1 MAPSSA
7 TLSSLP
13 RLPFGS
19 TFAHDAKSGG
29 SSWPPHASEWC
40 VRTPTHAPL
49 LALTHHSGRSSAHTQ
64 RRCCCGGESAC
75 RDPPLAGGCRRRTS
89 ARGLLTPATP
99 RLQVVGATVPAN
111 RHAGGVWNESS
122 NASSW
127 PAHRIINQTVGSPGP
142 KMVVLRDETAAEIP
156 GLASLPS
163 APGSLFAFRVG
174 KTLRPVTSPLGMQ
187 MGTMVHAVPGE
198 ASETLTTGTPAHT
211 SVPRGRWGGV
221 SPRAAQNLHSCPRCL
236 RRLPFPSPEP
246 ETPDMRPPCPL
257 LCRQRG
263 AVRGISV
270 PVRHARRAWHRRAVR
285 LHAKLCRALRR
296 PPGREPRT
304 ATGGGGAHACGD
316 GGGGG
321 RDAGGAGGSGEV
333 AGRVRVLWGACGLR
347 CARRRALR
355 RRTPR
360 RRALRL
366 HARRG
371 TARSYASGSSFQVP
385 SGRHA
390 SALRLFCQ
398 LPDSEPRVWRR
409 RASTALPL
417 MATTSSGRG
426 GCAVRRASLWC
437 LPLRPLPGVG
447 GGVIACS

>member
-1 MAPSSA
+1 MQ
-7 TLSSLP
+7 
-13 RLPFGS
+13 
-19 TFAHDAKSGG
+19 K
-29 SSWPPHASEWC
+29 
-40 VRTPTHAPL
+40 
-49 LALTHHSGRSSAHTQ
+49 
-64 RRCCCGGESAC
+64 
-75 RDPPLAGGCRRRTS
+75 
-89 ARGLLTPATP
+89 
-99 RLQVVGATVPAN
+99 VG
-111 RHAGGVWNESS
+111 
-122 NASSW
+122 
-127 PAHRIINQTVGSPGP
+127 
-142 KMVVLRDETAAEIP
+142 D
-156 GLASLPS
+156 
-163 APGSLFAFRVG
+163 
-174 KTLRPVTSPLGMQ
+174 
-187 MGTMVHAVPGE
+187 
-198 ASETLTTGTPAHT
+198 
-211 SVPRGRWGGV
+211 PRGRHTHQSGRRRDGAREPPRGRRVERVEQRLVMASAPDHQPNGGV
-221 SPRAAQNLHSCPRCL
+221 ARAEDGGPARRDGGRDTGPRQPPL
-236 RRLPFPSPEP
+236 RAGQRVRLPRRKDAAARDVASR
-246 ETPDMRPPCPL
+246 DADGHDGPCRA
-257 LCRQRG
+257 RQLG
-263 AVRGISV
+263 AVRGISA

-285 LHAKLCRALRR
+285 LHAYLCRALRR
-296 PPGREPRT
+296 PPGSEPHT
-304 ATGGGGAHACGD
+304 TTGGGGAHACGD

-321 RDAGGAGGSGEV
+321 RDAGGAEGSGEV

-390 SALRLFCQ
+390 SALCLFCQ

>member
-1 MAPSSA
+1 MPCQVK
-7 TLSSLP
+7 LP
-13 RLPFGS
+13 RLLRQ
-19 TFAHDAKSGG
+19 AHR
-29 SSWPPHASEWC
+29 H
-40 VRTPTHAPL
+40 TP
-49 LALTHHSGRSSAHTQ
+49 
-64 RRCCCGGESAC
+64 AC
-75 RDPPLAGGCRRRTS
+75 RVAAGAESRRALPRTS
-89 ARGLLTPATP
+89 T
-99 RLQVVGATVPAN
+99 
-111 RHAGGVWNESS
+111 
-122 NASSW
+122 
-127 PAHRIINQTVGSPGP
+127 
-142 KMVVLRDETAAEIP
+142 
-156 GLASLPS
+156 
-163 APGSLFAFRVG
+163 
-174 KTLRPVTSPLGMQ
+174 
-187 MGTMVHAVPGE
+187 AVPV
-198 ASETLTTGTPAHT
+198 ASDASP
-211 SVPRGRWGGV
+211 SPPQ
-221 SPRAAQNLHSCPRCL
+221 SPRRPTCPTC
-236 RRLPFPSPEP
+236 
-246 ETPDMRPPCPL
+246 RPPCPL

-355 RRTPR
+355 RRIPR

-390 SALRLFCQ
+390 SALCLFCQ